1 MPIVNQPRPPLPPFA
16 HRVPL
21 APVLSAHALRRARGP
36 ALPSLLDAPA
46 RRAVSSGR
54 VAIAMA
60 LRAMEVGP
68 GDEVLVPALHSRS
81 MIPPVL
87 WRGAQPVFFRLHAD
101 TTIDLADLENKIGPR
116 TRAVMAAHYFG
127 FQQDLGAL
135 RALCDRRGLQLLED
149 CAHCLLGERD
159 GIAAGATGD
168 YAIGST
174 MKFVPSYEGGC
185 LVSWRHSLD
194 AVRLHGG
201 GPGFEAKAMLAALE
215 NSFASARLPWL
226 EKLLRLP
233 LALKDRL
240 WRGLRRRALAAAPLT
255 PASSD
260 SSYDFD
266 PRWID
271 VRSALFSR
279 LLTRMVPRTR
289 IAARRRGHYADYA
302 KALEGVPGCRPL
314 YAELPAGAC
323 PWVFPLLV
331 DDADGLAARLSA
343 AGVPLTRFGS
353 PPWDGVTG
361 DTCANSAV
369 LARHVLGFPCH
380 QELRE
385 DEAAWIVAQLRA
397 GLGT

>member
-1 MPIVNQPRPPLPPFA
+1 MPIVNPPRPLPSPFS

-21 APVLSAHALRRARGP
+21 APVLSAQALRRAGGP

-60 LRAMEVGP
+60 LRAMAVGP

-81 MIPPVL
+81 MIPPIL
-87 WRGAQPVFFRLHAD
+87 WRGARPVFFRLNGD
-101 TTIDLADLENKIGPR
+101 TSIDLNDLERKIGPR
-116 TRAVMAAHYFG
+116 TRAVMATHYFG
-127 FQQDLGAL
+127 FQQDLRAL

-159 GIAAGATGD
+159 GTPVGTSGD

-194 AVRLHGG
+194 TVRLRGAG
-201 GPGFEAKAMLAALE
+201 FGFEAKALLAALE
-215 NSFASARLPWL
+215 NSFACARLPGL

-240 WRGLRRRALAAAPLT
+240 WRALRRGAAVALT

-266 PRWID
+266 PRWVD
-271 VRSALFSR
+271 RRSALFSR
-279 LLTRMVPRTR
+279 LLTRLVPRTR
-289 IAARRRGHYADYA
+289 IAARRRAHYAAYA
-302 KALEGVPGCRPL
+302 TALAGLPGCHPL

-323 PWVFPLLV
+323 PWLFALV
-331 DDADGLAARLSA
+331 VEDADGLAARLSA
-343 AGVPLTRFGS
+343 AGVPLTRFGN
-353 PPWDGVTG
+353 PPWPGVTA
-361 DTCANSAV
+361 DTCANSAM
-369 LARHVLGFPCH
+369 LARQVLGFPCH

-385 DEAAWIVAQLRA
+385 DEAAWIVARVRA
-397 GLGT
+397 ELTA